1 MQVILLVITTNQ
13 YIHDSLIH
21 YKYGPVGDKK
31 ALFQTR
37 VVAIKSV
44 KGKLKLSLEN
54 GHSQSS

>member
-54 GHSQSS
+54 GHS

>member
-1 MQVILLVITTNQ
+1 MIVLFTIK
-13 YIHDSLIH
+13 H
-21 YKYGPVGDKK
+21 GPVGDKK

-54 GHSQSS
+54 GHS